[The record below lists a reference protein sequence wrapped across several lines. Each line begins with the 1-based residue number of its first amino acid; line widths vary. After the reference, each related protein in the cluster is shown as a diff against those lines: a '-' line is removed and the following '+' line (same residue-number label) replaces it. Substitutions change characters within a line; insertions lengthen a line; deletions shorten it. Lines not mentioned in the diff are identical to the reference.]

1 MLCNQFLL
9 GALRLDRP
17 SYAVASADPE
27 PRRIRSTLQSKFL
40 PAVQPYLKD
49 GVIPGSSYRQ
59 SLAENHRRAIADA
72 IAPTAP
78 NRLPGSL
85 PRQSAP
91 RREASPATSGPPSH
105 C

>member
-9 GALRLDRP
+9 RALRLDHP
-17 SYAVASADPE
+17 SNAVASADPE

-40 PAVQPYLKD
+40 PAVQPYLQD
-49 GVIPGSSYRQ
+49 GVIPGGSRWQKTIGGPSPTPLRQLHQTASS
-59 SLAENHRRAIADA
+59 
-72 IAPTAP
+72 
-78 NRLPGSL
+78 GSL